1 MESLLALLRAAGDPS
16 RLRLLFL
23 LANAELTVSEIT
35 EIMGQSQPRVSRHLR
50 LLCDAGFLERMK
62 EGAWVFYRATDRD
75 DAGQLSRAFATLI
88 NPDRDL
94 ILKDD
99 LKRLAQVREARARQ
113 AARYFAA
120 NAAQWEKIRALHV
133 PETEVESSVLRL
145 LRHARLDQ
153 VLDAGTGTGRILEL
167 LSPHLRRGIGIDSSP
182 EMLAIARDRL
192 AKAGILNCQVR
203 RGDVY
208 RLPFADATA
217 EDGFDAVIFHQV
229 LHFLDDPQAVIR
241 EAGRVLRGGGR
252 ILIADFAPHLL
263 EFLRN
268 DYAHRRLGFSNA
280 EVESWFRT
288 AGLKPT
294 TMESFAAPS
303 AVQGLSVV
311 IWVGELIA
319 VPRARESG
327 AAA

>member
-1 MESLLALLRAAGDPS
+1 MENLLTLLRAAGDPS

-35 EIMGQSQPRVSRHLR
+35 QIVGQSQPRVSRHLK
-50 LLCDAGFLERMK
+50 LLCDAGFLERVK
-62 EGAWVFYRATDRD
+62 EGAWVFYRATDGGE
-75 DAGQLSRAFATLI
+75 AAELARAFTTLMHSEG
-88 NPDRDL
+88 NSLLR
-94 ILKDD
+94 DD
-99 LKRLAQVREARARQ
+99 LKRLAQVREERARQ

-133 PETEVESSVLRL
+133 PEADVENSIVRL

-167 LSPHLRRGIGIDSSP
+167 LSPHFRRGIGIDSSP
-182 EMLAIARDRL
+182 EMLTIARDRL
-192 AKAGILNCQVR
+192 AKANIVNCQVR

-208 RLPFADATA
+208 RLPFSDATA
-217 EDGFDAVIFHQV
+217 DDGFDAVIFHQV
-229 LHFLDDPQAVIR
+229 LHFLDDPQAAIR
-241 EAGRVLRGGGR
+241 EAARVLRSGGR
-252 ILIADFAPHLL
+252 ILVVDFAPHLL
-263 EFLRN
+263 EFLRS

-288 AGLKPT
+288 AGLKPAA
-294 TMESFAAPS
+294 MESFGAPS
-303 AVQGLSVV
+303 AAHGLSVV
-311 IWVGELIA
+311 LWVGELIA
-319 VPRARESG
+319 VPRAKETG